1 MRNIV
6 RSRTALVLAVALPMF
21 TGCGEQAEPVTVSIV
36 QPADG
41 ATLPPGDVR
50 VTLTASGVEI
60 APASEERSG
69 TAHHHLFI
77 DRPLTP
83 STDTIP
89 AGVAGIIHLG
99 RAQTEFTISGLEP
112 GEHTVIALLAD
123 WAHVPLSP
131 MASDTVKFT
140 VAQP

>member
-1 MRNIV
+1 MRNSI
-6 RSRTALVLAVALPMF
+6 RSRTALVLVVALPMI
-21 TGCGEQAEPVTVSIV
+21 TGCADRAEPITVSIV
-36 QPADG
+36 QPTDG

-99 RAQTEFTISGLEP
+99 RGQTDFTIAGLEP
-112 GEHTVIALLAD
+112 GVHTVIALLAD
-123 WAHVPLSP
+123 WAHVPLNP

-140 VAQP
+140 IAEP